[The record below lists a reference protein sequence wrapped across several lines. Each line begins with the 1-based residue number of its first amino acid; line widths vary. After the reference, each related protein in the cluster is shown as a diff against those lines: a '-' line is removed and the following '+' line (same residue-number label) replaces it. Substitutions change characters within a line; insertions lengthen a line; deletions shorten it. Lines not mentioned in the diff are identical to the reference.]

1 MRLSA
6 LSLSHETLLFFER
19 HGTFAEAW
27 VACERPDWLMELAL
41 HAQVDR
47 RRLVSLTTT
56 IVERALLRHG
66 LHTDTLPIVR
76 HWAKGNV
83 DGAAAWAAGFRASEK
98 AKRTLGPA
106 ASALRAA
113 SALAFACDATSS
125 PTYYAVRA
133 HLVDATALAM
143 QSLPDE
149 AKACAGELRTGL
161 PLDAVERGLATRIAE
176 SEPPSMQ
183 SGEQP
188 RQPHSWWPP
197 LAARDE
203 D

>member
-6 LSLSHETLLFFER
+6 LSLSHETLRFFER
-19 HGTFAEAW
+19 HGPFAAGW
-27 VACERPDWLMELAL
+27 AACERPDWMMELAL
-41 HAQVDR
+41 HAHIDR
-47 RRLVSLTTT
+47 RRLVSLTAA
-56 IVERALLRHG
+56 IVERALERNG

-76 HWAKGNV
+76 HWARGNV
-83 DGAAAWAAGFRASEK
+83 DGAAAWAAGFRASET
-98 AKRTLGPA
+98 AKNTKGPA

-113 SALAFACDATSS
+113 GALAFGCDATSS

-133 HLVDATALAM
+133 HLVDATALAL

-149 AKACAGELRTGL
+149 ASAYAETLRKGL
-161 PLDAVERGLATRIAE
+161 PVDAVERGLAARIAE
-176 SEPPSMQ
+176 SEPPTMQ

-197 LAARDE
+197 LSARDE